1 MRDNLL
7 STEIENNIINCIID
21 NRKIQKQKLID
32 ILRGENEYIS
42 SSFWGIYKDS
52 SISEISSK
60 IDTLIC
66 NNILIVNDLF
76 ETLTVNINKLAEYKS
91 EKPISTSNIKDTN
104 ILKAI
109 NLINEHKNIFIT
121 GHAGTGKSF
130 ILENLKEIIPNLVI
144 TSTTGL
150 AAVNVKG
157 QTLHSWA
164 GVGICNKSISNV
176 IDNILSNYTLKTQIQ
191 SCKILAIDEISML
204 DINTFEYINE
214 VLKQVRDNEKPFGGI
229 QLVIIGDFLQL
240 PPIDNNFTSEKKYC
254 FESELWKLFNFQTI
268 ILTKNYRQN
277 EEKLINALSHIRT
290 NNLTKEDINLLK
302 TREFED
308 SEEFADTL
316 HLFATNEEA
325 NSYNLKRFNLINM
338 TQYDFEAIDI
348 TYQETNVLKYSRAD
362 KLISLKLG
370 ARVML
375 LINLNF
381 EKGLINGSCGTISQI
396 ADDYILIRFDNGVDE
411 KIQRHEFEFYKNDK
425 LIASRKQFPL
435 SLAYGITI
443 HKAQGMTL
451 DKLFVDCSK
460 IFEKGQ
466 IYVALS
472 RIRTLNGLFLKN
484 FNPDKVKI
492 DDKVIEFYK
501 QIVGN
506 NT

>member
-1 MRDNLL
+1 MSDYLL
-7 STEIENNIINCIID
+7 LTEIENDIINCIKD
-21 NRKIQKQKLID
+21 KGKLQKQKLLD
-32 ILRGENEYIS
+32 ILCGENEYINS
-42 SSFWGIYKDS
+42 PFWGIYKDT
-52 SISEISSK
+52 SISEISSR
-60 IDTLIC
+60 IETLIC

-76 ETLTVNINKLAEYKS
+76 ETLTVNVNKLAKYER
-91 EKPISTSNIKDTN
+91 EKPISTSHIEDAN

-130 ILENLKEIIPNLVI
+130 ILENLKDLIPNLVI

-157 QTLHSWA
+157 QTIHSWA

-176 IDNILSNYTLKTQIQ
+176 VDNILSNYTLKTQIQ

-214 VLKQVRDNEKPFGGI
+214 VLKQVRDCEKPFGGI
-229 QLVIIGDFLQL
+229 QLVVIGDFLQL

-254 FESELWKLFNFQTI
+254 FESELWENFNFQTI
-268 ILTKNYRQN
+268 YLTKNYRQK
-277 EEKLINALSHIRT
+277 EESLINALSHIRT
-290 NNLTKEDINLLK
+290 KTLTKEDINLLK

-325 NSYNLKRFNLINM
+325 SRYNLKRFDLINM
-338 TQYDFEAIDI
+338 PQYDFEAIDI
-348 TYQETNVLKYSRAD
+348 TYQETNVLNYSRAD

-381 EKGLINGSCGTISQI
+381 EKGLINGSCGTILQI
-396 ADDYILIRFDNGVDE
+396 TNDYILIRFDNDVVE
-411 KIQRHEFEFYKNDK
+411 KIERHEFEFYKNDK

-435 SLAYGITI
+435 CLAYGITI
-443 HKAQGMTL
+443 HKSQGMTL
-451 DKLFVDCSK
+451 DKLFVDCSR

-466 IYVALS
+466 TYVALS

-484 FNPDKVKI
+484 FNPYKIKI
-492 DDKVIEFYK
+492 DNNVIEFYK
-501 QIVGN
+501 KIIGDK
-506 NT
+506 

>member
-1 MRDNLL
+1 MSDNLL
-7 STEIENNIINCIID
+7 LTEIENNIINCIID
-21 NRKIQKQKLID
+21 KGKIQKQKLIE
-32 ILRGENEYIS
+32 ILCGKSEYIS
-42 SSFWGIYKDS
+42 SPFWGIYKDS
-52 SISEISSK
+52 SITELSTK

-66 NNILIVNDLF
+66 NNILIINDLF
-76 ETLTVNINKLAEYKS
+76 ETLTVDINKLAEYEA
-91 EKPISTSNIKDTN
+91 EKPISTDNIKDAN

-109 NLINEHKNIFIT
+109 NLINEHENLFIT

-130 ILENLKEIIPNLVI
+130 ILENLKKIIPKLVI

-157 QTLHSWA
+157 QTIHSWA
-164 GVGICNKSISNV
+164 GVGICNKPISNV
-176 IDNILSNYTLKTQIQ
+176 VDDILSNYTLKTQIQ
-191 SCKILAIDEISML
+191 TCKILAIDEISML

-229 QLVIIGDFLQL
+229 ELVVIGDYLQL
-240 PPIDNNFTSEKKYC
+240 PPIDNNFTNEKKYC
-254 FESELWKLFNFQTI
+254 FESELWKNFNFQTI
-268 ILTKNYRQN
+268 LLTKNYRQN
-277 EEKLINALSHIRT
+277 EENLINVLSHIRT

-308 SEEFADTL
+308 NEEFADTL

-325 NSYNLKRFNLINM
+325 NRYNLKRFDLINM
-338 TQYDFEAIDI
+338 PQYDFEAIDI
-348 TYQETNVLKYSRAD
+348 TYQDTNVLNYSRAD

-381 EKGLINGSCGTISQI
+381 EKGLINGSCGTILEI
-396 ADDYILIRFDNGVDE
+396 GYDYILIKFDNGVDE

-435 SLAYGITI
+435 CLAYGITI
-443 HKAQGMTL
+443 HKSQGMTL
-451 DKLFVDCSK
+451 DKLFVDCTR

-472 RIRTLNGLFLKN
+472 RIKTLNGLFLKN
-484 FNPDKVKI
+484 FNPNKVKV
-492 DDKVIEFYK
+492 DNRVIEFYK
-501 QIVGN
+501 QIIGN
-506 NT
+506 M